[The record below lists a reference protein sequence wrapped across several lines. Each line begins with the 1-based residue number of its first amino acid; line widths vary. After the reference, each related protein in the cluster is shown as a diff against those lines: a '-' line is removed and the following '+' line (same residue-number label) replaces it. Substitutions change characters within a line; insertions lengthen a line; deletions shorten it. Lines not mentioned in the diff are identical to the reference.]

1 MEQYGAFAE
10 IIRRLEDNL
19 RDVRIVWTD
28 KTAASY
34 EPINQNMQHFAIRI
48 WELHNT
54 SDKGYNAVK
63 AVYDEGEFEDRLR
76 QLNSKIA
83 SV

>member
-1 MEQYGAFAE
+1 MEQYGVFAE

-19 RDVRIVWTD
+19 REVRTVWTD
-28 KTAASY
+28 KIAASY
-34 EPINQNMQHFAIRI
+34 DPINENIKQFAIQI
-48 WELHNT
+48 WNLHNT
-54 SDKGYNAVK
+54 SVDGYNAVK